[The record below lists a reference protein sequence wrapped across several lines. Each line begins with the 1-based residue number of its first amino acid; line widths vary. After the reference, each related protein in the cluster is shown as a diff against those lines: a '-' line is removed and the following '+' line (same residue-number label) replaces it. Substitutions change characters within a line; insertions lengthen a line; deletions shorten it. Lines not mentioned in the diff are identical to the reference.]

1 MFLAIWKKGGGW
13 GGGSNLLVYGIMPI
27 ATDLRSGNEDS
38 FPSIPFSI
46 LEQILQNAGKR

>member
-1 MFLAIWKKGGGW
+1 MFLAIWKK